1 MVRLIA
7 IAVGALLT
15 LPTAVSA
22 QAQVPREYPS
32 RTLAWTRADPDKPV
46 ELDAREAA
54 EAAQTEI
61 ACNAGDLAG
70 CAALGRAF
78 RDGAGRPQNR
88 PVAELLFRQAC
99 DGAEATG
106 CFALGAQLR
115 KLEDPDAQDEGLIML
130 QRGCTLGSAEAC
142 EAAAAII
149 SAVNAR
155 ADERRQ
161 LEGECRAGLT
171 ESCNRLLF
179 EHIGEEG
186 ELTPEVRDVLD
197 DGCRTGSAQ
206 SCQRLGEAA
215 FIEGSGSPENR
226 IAALTLFDRA
236 CERDSFYCFL
246 PTQIRARPTLA
257 ENCERGVMADCI
269 ALGQLYSAE
278 FSLLYSPAEAMMLLG
293 KACEAGESKVCRD
306 AASMALYQTSP
317 PAETQAEEWYATG
330 CADGIEADCMVLG
343 RRLTDETRPSAERTR
358 GYALLAG
365 VCEIGFGKV
374 CDDLYQRAG
383 TDPEAPLLIAD
394 NRFGPPTAPTDGAEE
409 ARRVA
414 AALAEE
420 SEAAQFDPCTRTAVT
435 FRGVVYLDTICDPV
449 ERIVI
454 GYRMRPGQAPWQ
466 ALLWRPARMGELDVA
481 PGKRVACGGS
491 LIASG
496 WILTAAHCIV
506 DKNRKSTL
514 ERGHRIRLGVYNPQ
528 ADEGVS
534 YPILGAIA
542 HPRYHEKSR
551 AFDIALIR
559 YDPRAGKKGAATN
572 SIARIRIDPL
582 PLDEREIKDGMPV
595 YTYGWGLTSYR
606 GQASDHLRGAR
617 MQLEDPEVCTDRT
630 EFRGR
635 LLQDAVLCAGA
646 PDKSQACD
654 GDSGGP
660 LITYGDGRNIPT
672 VIGVVSAGEKC
683 GSTGVPS
690 RYTRVAKV
698 RGWIDDVLAGRLSV
712 PRL

>member
-1 MVRLIA
+1 MVRGIA
-7 IAVGALLT
+7 IAAGVLLAL
-15 LPTAVSA
+15 AASA

-32 RTLAWTRADPDKPV
+32 RDLSWTRADRDKPA
-46 ELDAREAA
+46 ELEAREAA
-54 EAAQTEI
+54 EAAKAET
-61 ACNAGDLAG
+61 ACDAGDLGG
-70 CAALGRAF
+70 CAALGRAY

-99 DGAEATG
+99 DGADPEG
-106 CFALGAQLR
+106 CFALGAQWR
-115 KLEDPDAQDEGLIML
+115 KLEDADTQDEGLIML
-130 QRGCTLGSAEAC
+130 QRGCALGSAEAC

-149 SAVNAR
+149 SAEKAR
-155 ADERRQ
+155 ADERRRLQ
-161 LEGECRAGLT
+161 GECRAGET
-171 ESCNRLLF
+171 ESCDRFLF

-197 DGCRTGSAQ
+197 DGCRAGSAQ

-215 FIEGSGSPENR
+215 FIEGNGSPENR
-226 IAALTLFDRA
+226 IAALALFDRA
-236 CERDSFYCFL
+236 CERDSFFCFL
-246 PTQIRARPTLA
+246 PSQIRARPTLA
-257 ENCERGVMADCI
+257 DNCERGVMADCI

-293 KACEAGESKVCRD
+293 KACEAGASEVCRD
-306 AASMALYQTSP
+306 AASMALYGTAP
-317 PAETQAEEWYATG
+317 PAAAQAERWHAIG
-330 CADGIEADCMVLG
+330 CADGVESDCVVLG
-343 RRLTDETRPSAERTR
+343 RRLIEETRRPEERTR
-358 GYALLAG
+358 GYALLADMCG
-365 VCEIGFGKV
+365 LGLGRV

-383 TDPEAPLLIAD
+383 TDPEVPLLIAD
-394 NRFGPPTAPTDGAEE
+394 NRFGPPTAPTDGEEE
-409 ARRVA
+409 ARFVA

-420 SEAAQFDPCTRTAVT
+420 AEAARFDPCTRTAVT

-449 ERIVI
+449 DRVVI
-454 GYRMRPGQAPWQ
+454 GYRLRPGQAPWQ
-466 ALLWRPARMGELDVA
+466 ALLWRPARMGEREVA

-506 DKNRKSTL
+506 DKKGKSTL

-542 HPRYHEKSR
+542 HPRYHVKSR

-559 YDPRAGKKGAATN
+559 YDPRAGRKGAATN

-595 YTYGWGLTSYR
+595 YTYGWGLTSFR
-606 GQASDHLRGAR
+606 GQSSDHLRGAR
-617 MQLEDPEVCTDRT
+617 MRLEDPEVCTDRT
-630 EFRGR
+630 KFRGR

-646 PDKSQACD
+646 PDGSQACD

-660 LITYGDGRNIPT
+660 LITYGDARNIPT

-698 RGWIDDVLAGRLSV
+698 RSWIDDVLAGRTRV